1 MSATTMTVT
10 AGVMLRP
17 FLLYIVI
24 ALPGV
29 VAANSKH
36 SLPKTKFIYPV
47 SKQKKLLNSLDLAAG
62 LRFDSKRRMPDSD
75 VLVCAQREYN
85 DTNNGL

>member
-1 MSATTMTVT
+1 MVVVGGMPATTTTVT
-10 AGVMLRP
+10 AGVMLGP

-47 SKQKKLLNSLDLAAG
+47 SK
-62 LRFDSKRRMPDSD
+62 
-75 VLVCAQREYN
+75 
-85 DTNNGL
+85 